1 VQLPA
6 FFVNGAG
13 ELMKANRR
21 RTADYRA
28 LILPT
33 EGAFFKQTIV
43 SRTLHMLFQS
53 PGCSCWGKIF
63 LLRIRVPVQDMQ
75 SS

>member
-33 EGAFFKQTIV
+33 EGAFFK
-43 SRTLHMLFQS
+43 
-53 PGCSCWGKIF
+53 
-63 LLRIRVPVQDMQ
+63 
-75 SS
+75 

>member
-1 VQLPA
+1 MQLPA

-13 ELMKANRR
+13 ELMKADRR

-33 EGAFFKQTIV
+33 EGAFFKQ
-43 SRTLHMLFQS
+43 SLDENLFRS
-53 PGCSCWGKIF
+53 YDSI
-63 LLRIRVPVQDMQ
+63 I
-75 SS
+75 